1 MDFYLRVSHARSDAY
16 YNVYLIS
23 GYALVQIPDFL
34 SFLYDQYKKFFGG
47 EIDSKEKEETKID
60 KASLESIVQQLIDDT
75 LRKNGTSDVFD
86 QSKFLESQDARLA
99 VPKSGNESSI
109 KMANPSRLPIY
120 IVPHKIN
127 SIDVMTT

>member
-1 MDFYLRVSHARSDAY
+1 MDYFLGVSHARSDAY

-34 SFLYDQYKKFFGG
+34 SFLYDQYKKYFGG
-47 EIDSKEKEETKID
+47 EIDSKEKEETRID
-60 KASLESIVQQLIDDT
+60 KASLEAIIQQLIDDT
-75 LRKNGTSDVFD
+75 LRKNGTLDVLN
-86 QSKFLESQDARLA
+86 QSKFSESQDARLD
-99 VPKSGNESSI
+99 VSKSGSGRSI

-120 IVPHKIN
+120 IAPHKIN